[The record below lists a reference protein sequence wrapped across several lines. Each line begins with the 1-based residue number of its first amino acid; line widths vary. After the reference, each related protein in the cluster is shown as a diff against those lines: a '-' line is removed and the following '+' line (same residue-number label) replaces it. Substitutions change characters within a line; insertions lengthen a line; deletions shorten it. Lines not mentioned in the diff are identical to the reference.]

1 MLLVDTSVWID
12 FLAPRSTRAV
22 AYLRAQL
29 DARQP
34 FALTELIY
42 LEVLQGIREPTAA
55 RKVAS
60 YLRGQLLLYPRHGL
74 RSYEAA
80 ADLYRRCR
88 AAGVTVRSTID
99 CLVAQIA
106 IEYGAALLHSDRD
119 YERIAQVE
127 PKLKIAPEPN

>member
-22 AYLRAQL
+22 AYFRAQIE
-29 DARQP
+29 ARQA
-34 FALTELIY
+34 FALSELIY
-42 LEVLQGIREPTAA
+42 LEVLQGIREPATV

-74 RSYEAA
+74 RTYESA

-106 IEYGAALLHSDRD
+106 IEYGATLLHSDRD
-119 YERIAQVE
+119 YEHIAQVE
-127 PKLKIAPEPN
+127 PKLKLVP

>member
-22 AYLRAQL
+22 TYFRAQL

-42 LEVLQGIREPTAA
+42 LEVLQGIREPATA

-74 RSYEAA
+74 RTYEAA

-106 IEYGAALLHSDRD
+106 IEYGATLLHSDRD

-127 PKLKIAPEPN
+127 SKLKLAP

>member
-12 FLAPRSTRAV
+12 FLVPQPTRAV
-22 AYLRAQL
+22 DYFRAQL
-29 DARQP
+29 DARQS

-42 LEVLQGIREPTAA
+42 LEVLQGIREPATA

-60 YLRGQLLLYPRHGL
+60 YLRAQTMLYPRHGL
-74 RSYEAA
+74 RTYEAA

-99 CLVAQIA
+99 CLIAQLA
-106 IEYGAALLHSDRD
+106 MEYNATLLHSDRD
-119 YERIAQVE
+119 YERIVQVD
-127 PKLKIAPEPN
+127 PRLKLAP

>member
-1 MLLVDTSVWID
+1 VLLVDTSVWID
-12 FLAPRSTRAV
+12 FLSPRSTRAV
-22 AYLRAQL
+22 IYFRAQL
-29 DARQP
+29 DALQP

-42 LEVLQGIREPTAA
+42 LEVLQGIREPATF
-55 RKVAS
+55 RKVGS

-74 RSYEAA
+74 RTYEAA

-106 IEYGAALLHSDRD
+106 IEYGATLLHSDRD
-119 YERIAQVE
+119 YEHIAQVE
-127 PKLKIAPEPN
+127 PKLKLVP